1 LASFPFFC
9 EQFVAVG
16 GVEFW
21 THDFIGKNGEAT
33 FELMKKVMF
42 FWGCQRTYL

>member
-1 LASFPFFC
+1 
-9 EQFVAVG
+9 VAVG
-16 GVEFW
+16 GVEFQ

-42 FWGCQRTYL
+42 FLGCQ